1 MMRTELAMG
10 MTIIISISGFLVML
24 ISNILLAILGLTAV
38 LIFPTALMGLASA
51 QETTKNIG
59 IKMTVHL
66 NGQKQVTNN
75 NGIGKLPI
83 SNDLSKRSSG
93 ELSRSLGTINNNL
106 DNNHLPIITSSQIS
120 NYSSLQTSASNQGG
134 RVYIPGYNN
143 SVTTTT
149 TPSDNGHRASGGANN
164 TGNSVSTDVRL
175 IQKTLPTNSTD
186 KTPFVIATP
195 ATHINNGTSSQAQGR
210 SDSVTLAL
218 NLIDKMRI
226 LGFDDGIAGS
236 RPSISLSSHSASTPQ
251 KSNVFIPPG

>member
-10 MTIIISISGFLVML
+10 MTIIISISGCLVTL
-24 ISNILLAILGLTAV
+24 ISNILLAILGLTAI

-83 SNDLSKRSSG
+83 SNVLSKRSSG

-143 SVTTTT
+143 SVNTSTT
-149 TPSDNGHRASGGANN
+149 TPSDNGHLASGGANN

-175 IQKTLPTNSTD
+175 IQD